1 MEEKMK
7 FATLRLH
14 VVLAVSLAMGSSV
27 VLAEKKYDPGVTDT
41 EIKIG
46 QTYPYSGPLS
56 AYATIAR
63 MEAAIFAKMNAE
75 GGINGRKINFIS
87 LDDAYNPAKTVEQTR
102 RLIEQD
108 EVLLMFNP
116 LGTPT
121 SLAVI
126 KYLNQRHIPHLFL
139 ATGASVFGDY
149 RTYPWTMGLQP
160 NYRTETHLLA
170 KYIMKTFP
178 DAKVGLLYQNDDSGR
193 DFRQGV
199 HEGFGDDVNRFIVK
213 EVSYEPSDPTVD
225 SQVISLQAA
234 GTNVFLNLV
243 PVKAA
248 AQAIR
253 KAASLGWRPAI
264 FVSSISAS
272 IESVMKPAGVENAK
286 GALSVAYLKDP
297 ADPAFK
303 DDPAMRDHMTLMQRY
318 YPDGNPAETANIYAE
333 ITAGALI
340 QVLKQCGD
348 DLTRENVMRQAE
360 SLRNFAHPLLL
371 PGIKIDT
378 SPTDHYPV
386 QQVQLIRFDGEK
398 WVRFGELLSE

>member
-1 MEEKMK
+1 VEEKMK
-7 FATLRLH
+7 FATVRLL
-14 VVLAVSLAMGSSV
+14 VALAVSLAVGSRV
-27 VLAEKKYDPGVTDT
+27 ALAEKKYGPGVTDT

-63 MEAAIFAKMNAE
+63 AEAAIFAKVNAE
-75 GGINGRKINFIS
+75 GGINGRKINLIS
-87 LDDAYNPAKTVEQTR
+87 LDDGYNPAKTVEQTR

-121 SLAVI
+121 NLAVI

-139 ATGASVFGDY
+139 STGASVFGEY

-160 NYRTETHLLA
+160 NYRTEAHLFV
-170 KYIMKTFP
+170 KYIMQNIP
-178 DAKVGLLYQNDDSGR
+178 GARVGLLYQNDDSGR

-199 HEGFGDDVNRFIVK
+199 HEGFGDQINRFIVK

-225 SQVISLQAA
+225 SQVISLQASGA
-234 GTNVFLNLV
+234 NVFLNLV

-253 KAASLGWRPAI
+253 KTASLGWKPTM

-272 IESVMKPAGVENAK
+272 VETVMKPAGVENAK
-286 GALSVAYLKDP
+286 GVISAGYLKDP
-297 ADPAFK
+297 TDPAFK
-303 DDPAMRDHMTLMQRY
+303 DDPAVREHLAFMQRY
-318 YPDGNPAETANIYAE
+318 YPEGNPAEGMNAFAQIA
-333 ITAGALI
+333 AGALI

-360 SLRNFAHPLLL
+360 GLRDFAHPLLL

-378 SPTDHYPV
+378 SPTDHYPI
-386 QQVQLIRFDGEK
+386 QQVQLMRFDGEK
-398 WVRFGELLSE
+398 WVRFGELLGE

>member
-1 MEEKMK
+1 
-7 FATLRLH
+7 
-14 VVLAVSLAMGSSV
+14 
-27 VLAEKKYDPGVTDT
+27 
-41 EIKIG
+41 
-46 QTYPYSGPLS
+46 
-56 AYATIAR
+56 
-63 MEAAIFAKMNAE
+63 
-75 GGINGRKINFIS
+75 
-87 LDDAYNPAKTVEQTR
+87 VEQTR

-149 RTYPWTMGLQP
+149 RSYPWTMGLQP

-234 GTNVFLNLV
+234 GANVFLNLV

-303 DDPAMRDHMTLMQRY
+303 DDPAMRDHMSLMQRY
-318 YPDGNPAETANIYAE
+318 YPDGNPAEAANIYGE
-333 ITAGALI
+333 IAAGALI

-348 DLTRENVMRQAE
+348 DLTRENIMRQAE

-371 PGIKIDT
+371 PGVKIDT

>member
-1 MEEKMK
+1 MEEKMQ
-7 FATLRLH
+7 FATLRLP

-27 VLAEKKYDPGVTDT
+27 ALAEKKYDPGVTDT

-63 MEAAIFAKMNAE
+63 MEAAIFAKINAE

-149 RTYPWTMGLQP
+149 RSYPWTMGLQP

-234 GTNVFLNLV
+234 GANVFLNLV

-303 DDPAMRDHMTLMQRY
+303 DDPAMRDHMSLMQRY
-318 YPDGNPAETANIYAE
+318 YPDGNPAEAANIYGE
-333 ITAGALI
+333 IAAGALI

-348 DLTRENVMRQAE
+348 DLTRENIMRQAE

-371 PGIKIDT
+371 PGVKIDT

>member
-1 MEEKMK
+1 MK
-7 FATLRLH
+7 FAPVRLL
-14 VVLAVSLAMGSSV
+14 VVLAVCFAVASSV
-27 VLAEKKYDPGVTDT
+27 ALAEKKYGPGVTDT
-41 EIKIG
+41 EIRIG

-56 AYATIAR
+56 GYATIAR
-63 MEAAIFAKMNAE
+63 AEAAIFAKINAE

-87 LDDAYNPAKTVEQTR
+87 LDDGYNPAKTVEQTR

-121 SLAVI
+121 GLAVI

-139 ATGASVFGDY
+139 ATGASVFGEY

-160 NYRTETHLLA
+160 SYRTETHLLA
-170 KYIMKTFP
+170 KYIMKNFP

-199 HEGFGDDVNRFIVK
+199 HEGFGDQVARFIIK

-225 SQVISLQAA
+225 SQVISLQSA
-234 GTNVFLNLV
+234 GANVFLNLV
-243 PVKAA
+243 PFKAA

-253 KAASLGWRPAI
+253 KAASLGWRPAM

-286 GALSVAYLKDP
+286 GAISVGYLKDP

-303 DDPAMRDHMTLMQRY
+303 EDPAMRDHLTLMQRY
-318 YPDGNPAETANIYAE
+318 YPDGNPAEGANVYGE
-333 ITAGALI
+333 IAAGAVI

-360 SLRNFAHPLLL
+360 SLRDFAHPLLL

-378 SPTDHYPV
+378 SPTDHYPI